1 MHKTASF
8 AVVAYFCLCLFA
20 PLEASEKREITL
32 QLKWKHQ
39 FQFAGYY
46 AALEKGFYEEEGLVV
61 KIREGD
67 PGKHA
72 THQMLNGEAD
82 FCIAASEAIV
92 SRMKGE
98 PVVAC
103 AAIFQHSPYVLITNR
118 KSRIETPEDL
128 LGKKVVI
135 SKAGGL
141 VQFGAMM
148 DRRNLSLDDVEILRG
163 AWSLDALSDGT
174 ADAISGYST
183 TQAPLFRTRGLTLR
197 LIAPMDYGIDFYG
210 DTLCTTEKF
219 VEENREVTEAMVRAS
234 IKGWEY
240 AMANPDEII
249 DLILTLPGV
258 EGRGKSRALLESEAE
273 LTRPFVV
280 PDLVK
285 IGSMNTGRWS
295 NIASIYVDSGVAQ
308 YPKNEDWM
316 DGFVFQPRRKLTLVN
331 LKLVG
336 IVVVALGI
344 IAFIVIVWNAI
355 LRRQV
360 EAATKVIHQKSR
372 LHQLLLDTAMDAAV
386 GIDRDSRIVSWSRQA
401 EKIFGAGKETAVGES
416 ISRFLPDF
424 LAQIGK
430 GNSSVKGLRFDQ
442 NGKRDSGE
450 QFPVE
455 LSVSTVLGEHE
466 IWLNIFVRDVTDQQG
481 LEEKLRQS
489 QKMQAV
495 GQLAGGI
502 AHDFNNLLT
511 VIHGNMELLLPE
523 LGGSEKAL
531 AEEIDTASLKAAEL
545 TRQLLAFTRQ
555 QPMVTKPVRIDECIA
570 SFGKILERII
580 GEDIEL
586 KFDLDAEEATVEA
599 DPAMLEQVMLNLVV
613 NSRDAMPRG
622 GTLKVET
629 IPSQKC
635 GGLCESCVQ
644 IRVTD
649 SGVGIEPERLS
660 KIFEPFY
667 TTKEVGEGTGLG
679 LPTALGIIEQHGG
692 TMEVESEKGK
702 GTVFTIILPTMKT
715 DVSIPG
721 ERERVGLSG
730 RLKGG
735 KETIFLVEDE
745 ALVRAVARKTL
756 SRFGYHIIEAE
767 SGAEALEI
775 WKKHHD
781 RIDLLLT
788 DIVMPGGVSG
798 HELATRLQSEQPELP
813 VICASGYSAEVF
825 RGEIDFP
832 ERAQFL
838 SKPYSPSDLIEM
850 VRQSL
855 DEVVLAG

>member
-1 MHKTASF
+1 MHETASF

-61 KIREGD
+61 EIREGD

-82 FCIAASEAIV
+82 FCIAASDAIV

-183 TQAPLFRTRGLTLR
+183 TQAPLFRTRGLRLR

-258 EGRGKSRALLESEAE
+258 KGRGKSRALLESEAE

-295 NIASIYVDSGVAQ
+295 NIASIYVDSGVVK
-308 YPKNEDWM
+308 YPENEDWM

-401 EKIFGAGKETAVGES
+401 EKIFEAGKETAVGES
-416 ISRFLPDF
+416 INRFLPDF

-455 LSVSTVLGEHE
+455 LSVSTVPGEHE

-531 AEEIDTASLKAAEL
+531 AEEIDTASLKAADL

-555 QPMVTKPVRIDECIA
+555 QPMVTKPVRIDECIT

-586 KFDLDAEEATVEA
+586 KFDLDAKGATVEA

-613 NSRDAMPRG
+613 NSRDAMPQG
-622 GTLKVET
+622 GRLTVET
-629 IPSQKC
+629 MPLQQC
-635 GGLCESCVQ
+635 GGVCESCVQ
-644 IRVTD
+644 IRVIDT
-649 SGVGIEPERLS
+649 GMGIEPERLS
-660 KIFEPFY
+660 KIFEPFF

-702 GTVFTIILPTMKT
+702 GTAFTIILPTMIT

-730 RLKGG
+730 GLKGG

-798 HELATRLQSEQPELP
+798 HELATQLQSEQPELP